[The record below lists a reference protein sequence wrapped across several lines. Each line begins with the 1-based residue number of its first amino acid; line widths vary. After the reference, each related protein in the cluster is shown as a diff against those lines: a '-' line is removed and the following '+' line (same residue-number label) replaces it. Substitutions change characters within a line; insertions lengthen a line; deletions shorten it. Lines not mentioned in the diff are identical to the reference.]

1 LDLNNSTLYQYKPF
15 ISYTLMKLSLF
26 LLAPQI
32 KNIHYPA
39 CKDCIYFIP
48 DKSIMF
54 SKCSFFGEKNIITG
68 EIKYDFADLSR
79 DNEKKCGVNGTYYK

>member
-1 LDLNNSTLYQYKPF
+1 
-15 ISYTLMKLSLF
+15 MKFSLF

-48 DKSIMF
+48 DESIMF

-68 EIKYDFADLSR
+68 EIEYDFADLTR
-79 DNEKKCGVNGTYYK
+79 DNEKKCGINGTYYKS